1 MRTGTRGTCH
11 ALTAGMNVITRRHR
25 IVVAIDE
32 SEYSEIVVEHAI
44 DQAIRHD
51 AVDLHFLT
59 VVDSEREIPAGG
71 QRLAQQLQEGFDGIP
86 DTGGDRRIR
95 LHVRAGKIVDEIVRL
110 AEELDADLLIVGR
123 FAMHS
128 RHRSLAPAIVERA
141 PCPTLVIGLTEHVV
155 EATPQCPAC
164 AEIRAATDAEI
175 WFCEEHR
182 GDPRVHTSS
191 LLPWSSALTHARV
204 W

>member
-1 MRTGTRGTCH
+1 MRACQRGTCD
-11 ALTAGMNVITRRHR
+11 ALTAGMNVITRRYR
-25 IVVAIDE
+25 IVVAVDE
-32 SEYSEIVVEHAI
+32 SEYSEIVLEHAF
-44 DQAIRHD
+44 DQALRHN

-59 VVDSEREIPAGG
+59 VVESERDTATGG
-71 QRLAQQLQEGFDGIP
+71 QRLARQLQDGFP
-86 DTGGDRRIR
+86 DAQATDGDRRIR
-95 LHVRAGKIVDEIVRL
+95 LHVRAGNIVDEIIRL
-110 AEELDADLLIVGR
+110 TEELDADLLIVGR

-141 PCPTLVIGLTEHVV
+141 PCPTLVIGLTEHAV

-175 WFCEEHR
+175 WFCDEHR

-191 LLPWSSALTHARV
+191 LLPWSSALMHARV